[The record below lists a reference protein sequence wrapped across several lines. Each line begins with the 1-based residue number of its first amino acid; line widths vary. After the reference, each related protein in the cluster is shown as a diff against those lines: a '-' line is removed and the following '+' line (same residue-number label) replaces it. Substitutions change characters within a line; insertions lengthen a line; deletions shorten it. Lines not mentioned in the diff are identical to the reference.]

1 MKKIPLSIKILVL
14 SLILIAPAVFM
25 LYLYSG
31 NHSYKRLPILGPKE
45 AVTLPD
51 GKTDTLYHTIPPF
64 SFIDQDSNIVTNKD
78 LEGHIYVA
86 DFFFVTCPSICPKMT
101 TNMNQIYQRIDD
113 FPGLILLSHTVN
125 PEHDS
130 VPVLK
135 EYASKFNVN
144 SEKWHFVTGN
154 KDSIYSVAFNGYFVS
169 VGRDSIAPG
178 GFLHSAYFIL
188 VDPKGRIRGYY
199 DGTKYAEVKK
209 LMDAIKILY
218 KEEFVPLKEK

>member
-1 MKKIPLSIKILVL
+1 
-14 SLILIAPAVFM
+14 
-25 LYLYSG
+25 
-31 NHSYKRLPILGPKE
+31 
-45 AVTLPD
+45 
-51 GKTDTLYHTIPPF
+51 
-64 SFIDQDSNIVTNKD
+64 
-78 LEGHIYVA
+78 
-86 DFFFVTCPSICPKMT
+86 
-101 TNMNQIYQRIDD
+101 
-113 FPGLILLSHTVN
+113 
-125 PEHDS
+125 
-130 VPVLK
+130 LK